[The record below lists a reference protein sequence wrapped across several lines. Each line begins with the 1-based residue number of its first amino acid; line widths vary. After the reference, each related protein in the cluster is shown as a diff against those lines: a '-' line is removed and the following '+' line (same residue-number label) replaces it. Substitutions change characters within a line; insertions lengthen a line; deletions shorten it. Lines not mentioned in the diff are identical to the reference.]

1 MRIIC
6 WVKSRGGPGITIA
19 VVLGTGVVMGTRG
32 IGGTVT
38 DDITDGDDAVVVTGV
53 VSLVS
58 LRGAGV
64 AATDVEATDVEGRLV
79 TDAVADDVTWE

>member
-1 MRIIC
+1 M
-6 WVKSRGGPGITIA
+6 KSRGGPETTIA

-64 AATDVEATDVEGRLV
+64 EATDVEGRLV